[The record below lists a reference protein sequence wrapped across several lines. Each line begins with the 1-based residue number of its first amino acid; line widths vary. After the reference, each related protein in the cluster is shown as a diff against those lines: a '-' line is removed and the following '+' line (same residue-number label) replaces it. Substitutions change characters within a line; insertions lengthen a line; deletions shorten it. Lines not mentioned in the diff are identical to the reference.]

1 MDDKQ
6 KKVVRISTP
15 EEIEAAKASIPRK
28 LKRVE
33 LLEWLRQQLEMHK
46 RSLVDAQERHEREQL
61 RKGYSG
67 VYKVVIEY
75 HKFNIKNISDMIEKY
90 KPRPQG

>member
-15 EEIEAAKASIPRK
+15 EEIEAAKSSIPRE

-33 LLEWLRQQLEMHK
+33 LLKWLRQQLEMHK

-61 RKGYSG
+61 RNGYSG

-75 HKFNIKNISDMIEKY
+75 HKFNINNISDMIEKY

>member
-1 MDDKQ
+1 MG
-6 KKVVRISTP
+6 IS
-15 EEIEAAKASIPRK
+15 EIVNKEQ
-28 LKRVE
+28 E
-33 LLEWLRQQLEMHK
+33 DFDWLQQQLEMHK
-46 RSLVDAQERHEREQL
+46 RSLVDAQERHEREQF
-61 RKGYSG
+61 RNGYSG

>member
-1 MDDKQ
+1 MG
-6 KKVVRISTP
+6 IS
-15 EEIEAAKASIPRK
+15 E
-28 LKRVE
+28 RVNKE
-33 LLEWLRQQLEMHK
+33 QEDFDWLQQQLEMHK

-61 RKGYSG
+61 RNGYSG

-75 HKFNIKNISDMIEKY
+75 HNFNIKNISDMIEKY